1 MTTTVTGNNTAL
13 CDEVRT
19 MLTQRHDT
27 YGDPKDVFKKT
38 AELWSCHLSIPLV
51 AKDVVV
57 MLIAFKLSSLHQN
70 SSPERTHDVLCDVVG
85 YATLLDYVEGF
96 STLPVVDNPVNVP
109 VFDDVSSVGEDFLE
123 HVATLVDGERQD
135 DYGDEKESHAAIARQ
150 WSALTGAPVRPI
162 DVDILMM
169 YYKLVR
175 IVGPVF
181 RRDSVVDLC
190 GYALLADR
198 NRGDKANRPLA
209 DKQ

>member
-1 MTTTVTGNNTAL
+1 MTTTMASTDNL

-19 MLTQRHDT
+19 MLMQLHAT
-27 YGDPKDVFKKT
+27 YGDSKDVFKKT
-38 AELWSCHLSIPLV
+38 AELWSCHLSAPLI
-51 AKDVVV
+51 AKDVMV

-135 DYGDEKESHAAIARQ
+135 DYGD
-150 WSALTGAPVRPI
+150 
-162 DVDILMM
+162 
-169 YYKLVR
+169 
-175 IVGPVF
+175 
-181 RRDSVVDLC
+181 
-190 GYALLADR
+190 
-198 NRGDKANRPLA
+198 
-209 DKQ
+209 